1 MLAIPKGYK
10 LPRLKADAYYIDI
23 DHPPIRYQRMQI
35 VSNARPWSYKGVL
48 HEFLVCEAR
57 APPACCTGQQDH
69 FDGAGGAILPRSPG
83 TPRCSSWHSP
93 PRQLVP
99 QVRYTFYL
107 AQSCRDSGDRQ
118 KALGLYL
125 ARAELGGWREE
136 VFVSLLEA
144 ARIIEHLGHAEQEV
158 IDAYLKAA
166 NAAPKRAEALHG
178 AARYCR
184 EKGATGSY
192 RYAKSGLEIALPREG
207 LFVETWIYQWGL
219 LDEYSIH
226 AYWVGRYRESLE
238 ACSKLLMTIIARLS
252 TMSAS

>member
-35 VSNARPWSYKGVL
+35 VSNARPWIYKGVL
-48 HEFLVCEAR
+48 HEFLVCEGAG
-57 APPACCTGQQDH
+57 PAGRLPLVNKMH
-69 FDGAGGAILPRSPG
+69 FDGARRRDPATFARDAAVLEQALAAETDSFLK
-83 TPRCSSWHSP
+83 S
-93 PRQLVP
+93 
-99 QVRYTFYL
+99 RYTFYL

-144 ARIIEHLGHAEQEV
+144 ARIIEHLGHPEQEV

-184 EKGATGSY
+184 EKERYEEATGT
-192 RYAKSGLEIALPREG
+192 RNR
-207 LFVETWIYQWGL
+207 
-219 LDEYSIH
+219 D
-226 AYWVGRYRESLE
+226 
-238 ACSKLLMTIIARLS
+238 
-252 TMSAS
+252 